1 MTKLTTEQ
9 QEYRDGLMKMLP
21 KGSKIYTLIRSV
33 SSSGISRRISV
44 FAIIDGELIDLD
56 WHIERAGIAKRRA
69 NKSGLYIQGCG
80 MDMCFALTYDIA
92 QTLHGDGY
100 SITNENM

>member
-1 MTKLTTEQ
+1 MAKLTTEQ
-9 QEYRDGLMKMLP
+9 QEYRDGLKAMLP

-33 SSSGISRRISV
+33 SSSGMSRRISA
-44 FAIIDGELIDLD
+44 FMILDGELINLD

-69 NKSGLYIQGCG
+69 NKQGLYIQGTG

-92 QTLHGDGY
+92 NSLHGDGY
-100 SITNENM
+100 SITHENM

>member
-9 QEYRDGLMKMLP
+9 QEYRDGLKAMLP
-21 KGSKIYTLIRSV
+21 KGAKVHTLVRSV
-33 SSSGISRRISV
+33 SSSGMSRRISV
-44 FAIIDGELIDLD
+44 FAIIEGDLVNLD

-69 NKSGLYIQGCG
+69 NRQGLYIQGCG

-92 QTLHGDGY
+92 IALHDDGY